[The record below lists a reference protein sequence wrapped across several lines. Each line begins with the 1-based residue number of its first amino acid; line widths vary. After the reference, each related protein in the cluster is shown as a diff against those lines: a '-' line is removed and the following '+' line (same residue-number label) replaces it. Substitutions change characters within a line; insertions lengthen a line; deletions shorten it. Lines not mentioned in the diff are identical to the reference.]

1 MLEEDPNERI
11 KLSKILDQKIIKN
24 CLKDFNKFE
33 KNLNRKHINIS
44 LKILNSKY
52 LNKGIKTNKWLFWGN
67 KTEEIHRWSSLYTP
81 SELQS
86 KSNEENKDNQE

>member
-44 LKILNSKY
+44 LKN
-52 LNKGIKTNKWLFWGN
+52 IKF
-67 KTEEIHRWSSLYTP
+67 
-81 SELQS
+81 
-86 KSNEENKDNQE
+86 